1 VVVTSVTP
9 AALLAGAPGV
19 RLVVLGGE
27 AETGSG
33 ELVGPAALAAL
44 DDLHGDLAGLTPS
57 GLDARGAWAPTS
69 STAQLHAAAARAAD
83 RTVVVVGPEALGR
96 PGRVRSVRLDEVD
109 RVVAAPGEGVA
120 QQLGDLRASVRSGLE
135 LVTA

>member
-44 DDLHGDLAGLTPS
+44 DDLHVDLAVLTPS

-120 QQLGDLRASVRSGLE
+120 QRLGDLRASVRSGPE